1 MIVINFGYFDDEK
14 KEYVINRPDTPLP
27 WINYLSNGKYCAMIS
42 NTGGGYS
49 FYIDPRDQRIL
60 RYRYNNLPV
69 DRPGRY
75 IYIRDNHTSEY
86 WTPTW
91 QPVNKNL
98 DNYRCRHGLGYTKI
112 SSSYNGIDM
121 EILYFVPL
129 EDDLEIWSL
138 TLQNDSSGKKEL
150 GIFSYA
156 EFCLWNAIGDQ
167 RDLQYIQNVA
177 VAKYDQIENAIFYH
191 LFDLSS
197 YIAFFSSNSKVMGY
211 DCDRESFIG
220 NYRSEANPVSVEN
233 GKCGN
238 SQALGGNPIAATYNK
253 LTLDPHEKKRIIF
266 TLGIVKEKSQAR
278 PLIHK
283 YEKFDN
289 VEIEFLKLKESWN
302 NYLEKNI
309 VETPDKDFSSIINIW
324 NPYQC
329 KTTFDWARYVSFYE
343 TGIGRG
349 IGFRDSNQDTLAV
362 CHTLP
367 ILVRKRLLELAKNQF
382 EDGKVYHIYFPLTGK
397 GDYPDYVNP
406 RMKFFGDDH
415 LWMIFAV
422 SNYLKETGD
431 MSILEENVDYVG
443 GSRDILYEHLKRA
456 IEFTDKNRGPHGFP
470 LIGTA
475 DWNDTLQ
482 LHGPNKNGESVMVAM
497 QFHKALLDI
506 SEIAEKFN
514 NKNDFAN
521 YNNLAKKDNEHINKY
536 AWDGQWYIRA
546 FTDDGAVIGSQNNE
560 EGKIYLNTQS
570 WAVFS
575 GVAPVERGFQCM
587 NSVREYLVTDLG
599 IKLLNPPYTRFYP
612 ELKGIS
618 TFPPGLKENGSI
630 FCHTN
635 PWAEIAECI
644 LGRGDIAYEYYKK
657 IAPTSKNK
665 IAEIHQTE
673 PYIFS
678 QMITGNDHPKFGA
691 AKNSW
696 LTGTASWTLKAATDW
711 ILGVQPH
718 FHGLK
723 IDPCIPKKWDKFRVT
738 RYFRNAIYDIQ
749 VQNPEHL
756 SKGIKVVKVD
766 NIIQENNL
774 LPVFKG
780 GKKHDVKVLM
790 G

>member
-1 MIVINFGYFDDEK
+1 MQYGYFDDEN
-14 KEYVINRPDTPLP
+14 KEYVITRPDTPLP

-60 RYRYNNLPV
+60 RYRYNNLPM

-75 IYIRDNHTSEY
+75 IYIRDNQSSEY

-91 QPVNKNL
+91 QPVTKKL
-98 DNYRCRHGLGYTKI
+98 DNYECRHGLGYTRI
-112 SSSYNGIDM
+112 SSSYKGLDV

-138 TLQNDSSGKKEL
+138 TLQNNSSEKKEL
-150 GIFSYA
+150 QIFSYA
-156 EFCLWNAIGDQ
+156 EFCLWNAISDQ

-177 VAKYDQIENAIFYH
+177 VAKYDETERAIFYH

-197 YIAFFSSNSKVMGY
+197 YIAFFSSNGKVVGY
-211 DCDRESFIG
+211 DCDREKFIS
-220 NYRSEANPVSVEN
+220 NYHSEANPLSVER
-233 GKCGN
+233 GKCSD
-238 SQALGGNPIAATYNK
+238 SQTLGGNPIAATCNTM
-253 LTLDPHEKKRIIF
+253 TLDPYESKKITF
-266 TLGIVKEKSQAR
+266 VLGIVKEKSQAKQF
-278 PLIHK
+278 IDK
-283 YEKFDN
+283 YEKFNN
-289 VEIEFLKLKESWN
+289 VEIEFLKLKEFWYK
-302 NYLEKNI
+302 YLENYN
-309 VETPDKDFSSIINIW
+309 VDTPDEDFNTIINIW

-329 KTTFDWARYVSFYE
+329 KTTFDWSRYVSYYE

-362 CHTLP
+362 CHVIP
-367 ILVRKRLLELAKNQF
+367 KLVRNRLLELAKNQF
-382 EDGKVYHIYFPLTGK
+382 EDGKVFHIYFPLTGE
-397 GDYPDYVNP
+397 GAFPDYVNP

-431 MSILEENVDYVG
+431 MSILEQDVNYIEGSKEN
-443 GSRDILYEHLKRA
+443 LYDHLKRA
-456 IEFTDKNRGPHGFP
+456 IEFTNNNMGPHGFP

-506 SEIAEKFN
+506 GEIAKEFN
-514 NKNDFAN
+514 LKNDFAN
-521 YNNLAKKDNEHINKY
+521 YNNLAKKVNDHINKT

-546 FTDDGAVIGSQNNE
+546 FTDNGEVIGSKSNE
-560 EGKIYLNTQS
+560 EGKIFLNTQS
-570 WAVFS
+570 WAILS
-575 GVAPVERGFQCM
+575 KVAPIDRGFQCM
-587 NSVREYLVTDLG
+587 DSVMENLVTKFG

-630 FCHTN
+630 FCHSN
-635 PWAEIAECI
+635 PWAEIAECS
-644 LGRGDIAYEYYKK
+644 LGRGDIAYEYFKK
-657 IAPTSKNK
+657 IALTSKNK

-711 ILGVQPH
+711 ILGTRPE
-718 FHGLK
+718 FHGLI
-723 IDPCIPKKWDKFRVT
+723 IDPCIPKKWNKFRVI
-738 RYFRNAIYDIQ
+738 RHFRKAIYDIH

-756 SKGIKVVKVD
+756 SKGIKEVRVD
-766 NIIQENNL
+766 NQIQENNL
-774 LPVFKG
+774 LPVFKD
-780 GKKHDVKVLM
+780 GKKHIAEIKM

>member
-1 MIVINFGYFDDEK
+1 MQYGYFDDDK
-14 KEYVINRPDTPLP
+14 KEYLITQPNTPLP

-49 FYIDPRDQRIL
+49 FYIDPRDLRIL

-86 WTPTW
+86 WSPTW
-91 QPVNKNL
+91 QPVMKSL
-98 DNYRCRHGLGYTKI
+98 DSYECRHGLGYTKF
-112 SSSYNGIDM
+112 SSSYQGIHS

-129 EDDLEIWSL
+129 EDNVEIWSL
-138 TLQNDSSGKKEL
+138 TVQNTSSERKEL
-150 GIFSYA
+150 NIFSYA
-156 EFCLWNAIGDQ
+156 EFCLWSAISDQ

-177 VAKYDQIENAIFYH
+177 VAKYSEKNKAIFYH
-191 LFDLSS
+191 LFDLST
-197 YIAFFSSNSKVMGY
+197 YVAFFSSNGNITSY
-211 DCDRESFIG
+211 DCDREAFIG
-220 NYRSEANPVSVEN
+220 DYRSEANPISVEK
-233 GKCGN
+233 GRCGD
-238 SQALGGNPIAATYNK
+238 SQALGGNPIAATCNTIV
-253 LTLDPHEKKRIIF
+253 LNPNESKKIIF
-266 TLGIVKEKSQAR
+266 VLGVIKEKSQATQI
-278 PLIHK
+278 IHK
-283 YEKFDN
+283 FEKFEN
-289 VEIEFLKLKESWN
+289 VEIEFLKMKEAWD
-302 NYLEKNI
+302 NYLKNL
-309 VETPDKDFSSIINIW
+309 VAETPDKDFNSIINIW

-362 CHTLP
+362 CQNIP
-367 ILVRKRLLELAKNQF
+367 KLVRNRLLELAKNQF
-382 EDGKVYHIYFPLTGK
+382 EEGKVYHIYFPLTGK
-397 GDYPDYVNP
+397 GDYPNYVNP
-406 RMKFFGDDH
+406 LMKFFGDDH
-415 LWMIFAV
+415 LWMILAV

-431 MSILEENVDYVG
+431 MSILEENVDYIE
-443 GSRDILYEHLKRA
+443 GSKEILYEHLRKA
-456 IEFTDKNRGPHGFP
+456 IEFTNNNTGPHGFP

-497 QFHKALLDI
+497 QFHKALLDM
-506 SEIAEKFN
+506 SEIAKEFN
-514 NKNDFAN
+514 NKNNIAK
-521 YNNLAKKDNEHINKY
+521 YNNLAKKVNEHINKH
-536 AWDGQWYIRA
+536 AWDGQWYVRA
-546 FTDDGAVIGSQNNE
+546 FTDDGEVIGSQNNE

-570 WAVFS
+570 WAVLS
-575 GVAPVERGFQCM
+575 SVAPLDRGFQCM
-587 NSVREYLVTDLG
+587 NSVRKYLVTEYG

-612 ELKGIS
+612 KLKGIS
-618 TFPPGLKENGSI
+618 TFPPGLKENASI
-630 FCHTN
+630 FCHSN
-635 PWAEIAECI
+635 PWAEIAECV
-644 LGRGDIAYEYYKK
+644 LGRGDIAYEYFKK

-711 ILGVQPH
+711 ILGIRPE

-723 IDPCIPKKWDKFRVT
+723 IDPCIPKKWNKFRVI
-738 RYFRNAIYDIQ
+738 RNFRNAIYDIQ
-749 VQNPEHL
+749 FLNPEYL
-756 SKGIKVVKVD
+756 SKGIKKIKLD
-766 NIIQENNL
+766 NVIQENNI
-774 LPVFKG
+774 LPVFND
-780 GKKHDVKVLM
+780 GKKHAVEVII

>member
-1 MIVINFGYFDDEK
+1 MQYGYFDDDK
-14 KEYVINRPDTPLP
+14 KEYLITQPNTPLP

-49 FYIDPRDQRIL
+49 FYIDPRDIRIL

-86 WTPTW
+86 WSPTW
-91 QPVNKNL
+91 QPVMKSL
-98 DNYRCRHGLGYTKI
+98 DSYECRHGLGYTKF
-112 SSSYNGIDM
+112 SSSYQGIHS

-129 EDDLEIWSL
+129 EDNVEIWSL
-138 TLQNDSSGKKEL
+138 TVQNTSSERKEL
-150 GIFSYA
+150 NIFSYA
-156 EFCLWNAIGDQ
+156 EFCLWSAISDQ

-177 VAKYDQIENAIFYH
+177 VAKYSEKNKAIFYH
-191 LFDLSS
+191 LFDLST
-197 YIAFFSSNSKVMGY
+197 YVAFFSSNGNITSY
-211 DCDRESFIG
+211 DCDREAFIG
-220 NYRSEANPVSVEN
+220 DYRSEANPISVEK
-233 GKCGN
+233 GRCGD
-238 SQALGGNPIAATYNK
+238 SQALGGNPIAATCNTIV
-253 LTLDPHEKKRIIF
+253 LNPNESKKIIF
-266 TLGIVKEKSQAR
+266 VLGVIKEKSQATQI
-278 PLIHK
+278 IHK
-283 YEKFDN
+283 FEKFEN
-289 VEIEFLKLKESWN
+289 VEIEFLKMKEAWD
-302 NYLEKNI
+302 NYLKNL
-309 VETPDKDFSSIINIW
+309 VAETPDKDFNSIINIW

-362 CHTLP
+362 CQNIP
-367 ILVRKRLLELAKNQF
+367 KLVRNRLLELAKNQF
-382 EDGKVYHIYFPLTGK
+382 EEGKVYHIYFPLTGK
-397 GDYPDYVNP
+397 GDYPNYVNP
-406 RMKFFGDDH
+406 LMKFFGDDH
-415 LWMIFAV
+415 LWMILAV

-431 MSILEENVDYVG
+431 MSILEENVDYIE
-443 GSRDILYEHLKRA
+443 GSKEILYEHLRKA
-456 IEFTDKNRGPHGFP
+456 IEFTNNNTGPHGFP

-497 QFHKALLDI
+497 QFHKALLDM
-506 SEIAEKFN
+506 SEIAKEFN
-514 NKNDFAN
+514 NKNNIAK
-521 YNNLAKKDNEHINKY
+521 YNNLAKKVNEHINKH
-536 AWDGQWYIRA
+536 AWDGQWYVRA
-546 FTDDGAVIGSQNNE
+546 FTDDGEVIGSQNNE

-570 WAVFS
+570 WAVLS
-575 GVAPVERGFQCM
+575 SVAPLDRGFQCM
-587 NSVREYLVTDLG
+587 NSVRKYLVTEYG

-612 ELKGIS
+612 KLKGIS
-618 TFPPGLKENGSI
+618 TFPPGLKENASI
-630 FCHTN
+630 FCHSN
-635 PWAEIAECI
+635 PWAEIAECV
-644 LGRGDIAYEYYKK
+644 LGRGDIAYEYFKK

-711 ILGVQPH
+711 ILGIRPE

-723 IDPCIPKKWDKFRVT
+723 IDPCIPKKWNKFRVI
-738 RYFRNAIYDIQ
+738 RNFRNAIYDIQ
-749 VQNPEHL
+749 FLNPEYL
-756 SKGIKVVKVD
+756 SKGIKKIKLD
-766 NIIQENNL
+766 NVIQENNI
-774 LPVFKG
+774 LPVFND
-780 GKKHDVKVLM
+780 GKKHAVEVII

>member
-1 MIVINFGYFDDEK
+1 MQYGYFDNK
-14 KEYVINRPDTPLP
+14 NKEYVITRPDTPLP
-27 WINYLSNGKYCAMIS
+27 WINYLSNGKYCAMVS

-75 IYIRDNHTSEY
+75 IYIRDNQTSEY

-91 QPVNKNL
+91 QPVIKKL
-98 DNYRCRHGLGYTKI
+98 DNYECRHGLGYTKI
-112 SSSYNGIDM
+112 SSSYKGV
-121 EILYFVPL
+121 EAKILYFVPL
-129 EDDLEIWSL
+129 EDNLEIWSL
-138 TLQNDSSGKKEL
+138 TLQNNSSEKKEL
-150 GIFSYA
+150 EIFSYA
-156 EFCLWNAIGDQ
+156 EFCLWRAIADQ

-197 YIAFFSSNSKVMGY
+197 YIAFFSSNGKVMGY

-220 NYRSEANPVSVEN
+220 HYRSEANPLSVEN
-233 GKCGN
+233 GKCRN
-238 SQALGGNPIAATYNK
+238 SQALGGNPIAATYNA
-253 LTLDPHEKKRIIF
+253 LILNPHETKRIIF
-266 TLGIVKEKSQAR
+266 ILGIVKEKSQAKQ
-278 PLIHK
+278 LIHK

-289 VEIEFLKLKESWN
+289 VEIEFLKLKETWD

-309 VETPDKDFSSIINIW
+309 VETPDEDFNSIINIW

-362 CHTLP
+362 CHILP
-367 ILVRKRLLELAKNQF
+367 RLVRKRLLELAKIQF

-406 RMKFFGDDH
+406 HMKFFSDDH
-415 LWMIFAV
+415 LWMIYAI

-431 MSILEENVDYVG
+431 WSILEHEVDYVE
-443 GSRDILYEHLKRA
+443 GSKDSLYDHLKRA
-456 IEFTDKNRGPHGFP
+456 IEFTINHIGPHGFP

-482 LHGPNKNGESVMVAM
+482 LHGPNQNGESVMVAM
-497 QFHKALLDI
+497 QFHKALSDI
-506 SEIAEKFN
+506 SNIA
-514 NKNDFAN
+514 NKLNFKADVKK
-521 YNNLAKKDNEHINKY
+521 YNNLAKKIKDHINKY

-546 FTDDGAVIGSQNNE
+546 YTDDGEVIGSKSNE
-560 EGKIYLNTQS
+560 EGKIFLNTQS

-575 GVAPVERGFQCM
+575 KVAPVDRSFQCM
-587 NSVREYLVTDLG
+587 DSVRKYLVTKFG
-599 IKLLNPPYTRFYP
+599 IKLLYPPYTRFYP
-612 ELKGIS
+612 KLKGIS
-618 TFPPGLKENGSI
+618 TFPPGLKENASI
-630 FCHTN
+630 FCHSN

-644 LGRGDIAYEYYKK
+644 LGRGDIAYEYFKK

-673 PYIFS
+673 PYIYS

-696 LTGTASWTLKAATDW
+696 LTGTASWAMKAATDW
-711 ILGVQPH
+711 ILGIRPD
-718 FHGLK
+718 FKGLK
-723 IDPCIPKKWDKFRVT
+723 INPCIPKKWDKFRVT

-749 VQNPEHL
+749 VQNPKHR
-756 SKGIKVVKVD
+756 SKGIKLVKVD

-774 LPVFKG
+774 LPVFKD

>member
-1 MIVINFGYFDDEK
+1 MQYGYFDDDK
-14 KEYVINRPDTPLP
+14 KEYLITQPNTPLP

-49 FYIDPRDQRIL
+49 FYIDPRDIRIL

-86 WTPTW
+86 WSPTW
-91 QPVNKNL
+91 QPVMKSL
-98 DNYRCRHGLGYTKI
+98 DSYECRHGLGYTKF
-112 SSSYNGIDM
+112 SSSYQGIHS

-129 EDDLEIWSL
+129 EDNVEIWSL
-138 TLQNDSSGKKEL
+138 TVQNTSSERKEL
-150 GIFSYA
+150 NIFSYA
-156 EFCLWNAIGDQ
+156 EFCLWSAISDQ

-177 VAKYDQIENAIFYH
+177 VAKYSEKNKAIFYH
-191 LFDLSS
+191 LFDLST
-197 YIAFFSSNSKVMGY
+197 YVAFFSSNGNITSY
-211 DCDRESFIG
+211 DCDREAFIG
-220 NYRSEANPVSVEN
+220 DYRSEANPISVEK
-233 GKCGN
+233 GRCGD
-238 SQALGGNPIAATYNK
+238 SQALGGNPIAATCNTIV
-253 LTLDPHEKKRIIF
+253 LNPNESKKIIF
-266 TLGIVKEKSQAR
+266 VLGVIKEKSQATQI
-278 PLIHK
+278 IHK
-283 YEKFDN
+283 FEKFEN
-289 VEIEFLKLKESWN
+289 VEIEFLKMKEAWD
-302 NYLEKNI
+302 NYLKNL
-309 VETPDKDFSSIINIW
+309 VAETPDKDFNSIINIW

-362 CHTLP
+362 CQNIP
-367 ILVRKRLLELAKNQF
+367 KLVRNRLLELAKNQF
-382 EDGKVYHIYFPLTGK
+382 EEGKVYHIYFPLTGK
-397 GDYPDYVNP
+397 GDYPNYVNP
-406 RMKFFGDDH
+406 LLKFFGDDH

-431 MSILEENVDYVG
+431 MSILEENVDYIE
-443 GSRDILYEHLKRA
+443 GSKEILYEHLRKA
-456 IEFTDKNRGPHGFP
+456 IEFTNNNTGPHGFP

-497 QFHKALLDI
+497 QFHKALLDM
-506 SEIAEKFN
+506 SEIAKEFN
-514 NKNDFAN
+514 NKNNIAK
-521 YNNLAKKDNEHINKY
+521 YNNLAKKVNEHINKH
-536 AWDGQWYIRA
+536 AWDGQWYVRA
-546 FTDDGAVIGSQNNE
+546 FTDDGEVIGSQNNE

-570 WAVFS
+570 WAVLS
-575 GVAPVERGFQCM
+575 SVAPLDRGFQCM
-587 NSVREYLVTDLG
+587 NSVRKYLVTEFG

-612 ELKGIS
+612 KLKGIS
-618 TFPPGLKENGSI
+618 TFPPGLKENASI
-630 FCHTN
+630 FCHSN
-635 PWAEIAECI
+635 PWAEIAECV
-644 LGRGDIAYEYYKK
+644 LGRGDIAYEYFKK

-711 ILGVQPH
+711 ILGIRPE

-723 IDPCIPKKWDKFRVT
+723 IDPCIPKKWNKFRVI
-738 RYFRNAIYDIQ
+738 RNFRNAIYDIQ
-749 VQNPEHL
+749 FLNPEHL
-756 SKGIKVVKVD
+756 SKGIKKIKLD
-766 NIIQENNL
+766 NVIQENNI
-774 LPVFKG
+774 LPVFND
-780 GKKHDVKVLM
+780 GKKHAVEVII

>member
-1 MIVINFGYFDDEK
+1 MQYGYFDDDK
-14 KEYVINRPDTPLP
+14 KEYLITQPNTPLP

-49 FYIDPRDQRIL
+49 FYIDPRDLRIL

-86 WTPTW
+86 WSPTW
-91 QPVNKNL
+91 QPVMKSL
-98 DNYRCRHGLGYTKI
+98 DSYECRHGLGYTKF
-112 SSSYNGIDM
+112 SSSYQGIHS

-129 EDDLEIWSL
+129 EDNVEIWSL
-138 TLQNDSSGKKEL
+138 TVQNTSSERKEL
-150 GIFSYA
+150 NIFSYA
-156 EFCLWNAIGDQ
+156 EFCLWSAISDQ

-177 VAKYDQIENAIFYH
+177 VAKYSEKNKAIFYH
-191 LFDLSS
+191 LFDLST
-197 YIAFFSSNSKVMGY
+197 YVAFFYSNGNITSY
-211 DCDRESFIG
+211 DCDREAFIG
-220 NYRSEANPVSVEN
+220 DYRSEANPISVEK
-233 GKCGN
+233 GRCGD
-238 SQALGGNPIAATYNK
+238 SQALGGNPIAATCNTIV
-253 LTLDPHEKKRIIF
+253 LNPNESKKIIF
-266 TLGIVKEKSQAR
+266 VLGVIKEKSQATQI
-278 PLIHK
+278 IHK
-283 YEKFDN
+283 FEKFEN
-289 VEIEFLKLKESWN
+289 VEIEFLKMKEAWD
-302 NYLEKNI
+302 NYLKNL
-309 VETPDKDFSSIINIW
+309 VAETPDKDFNSIINIW

-362 CHTLP
+362 CQNIP
-367 ILVRKRLLELAKNQF
+367 KLVRNRLLELAKNQF
-382 EDGKVYHIYFPLTGK
+382 EEGKVYHIYFPLTGK
-397 GDYPDYVNP
+397 GDYPNYVNP
-406 RMKFFGDDH
+406 LMKFFGDDH
-415 LWMIFAV
+415 LWMILAV

-431 MSILEENVDYVG
+431 MSILEENVDYIE
-443 GSRDILYEHLKRA
+443 GSKEILYEHLRKA
-456 IEFTDKNRGPHGFP
+456 IEFTNNNTGPHGFP

-497 QFHKALLDI
+497 QFHKALLDM
-506 SEIAEKFN
+506 SEIAKEFN
-514 NKNDFAN
+514 NKNNIAK
-521 YNNLAKKDNEHINKY
+521 YNNLAKKVNEHINKH
-536 AWDGQWYIRA
+536 AWDGQWYVRA
-546 FTDDGAVIGSQNNE
+546 FTDDGEVIGSQNNE

-570 WAVFS
+570 WAVLS
-575 GVAPVERGFQCM
+575 SVAPLDRGFQCM
-587 NSVREYLVTDLG
+587 NSVRKYLVTEYG

-612 ELKGIS
+612 KLKGIS
-618 TFPPGLKENGSI
+618 TFPPGLKENASI
-630 FCHTN
+630 FCHSN
-635 PWAEIAECI
+635 PWAEIAECV
-644 LGRGDIAYEYYKK
+644 LGRGDIAYEYFKK

-711 ILGVQPH
+711 ILGIRPE

-723 IDPCIPKKWDKFRVT
+723 IDPCIPKKWNKFRVI
-738 RYFRNAIYDIQ
+738 RNFRNAIYDIQ
-749 VQNPEHL
+749 FLNPEHL
-756 SKGIKVVKVD
+756 SKGIKKIKLD
-766 NIIQENNL
+766 NVIQENNI
-774 LPVFKG
+774 LPVFND
-780 GKKHDVKVLM
+780 GKKHAVEVII